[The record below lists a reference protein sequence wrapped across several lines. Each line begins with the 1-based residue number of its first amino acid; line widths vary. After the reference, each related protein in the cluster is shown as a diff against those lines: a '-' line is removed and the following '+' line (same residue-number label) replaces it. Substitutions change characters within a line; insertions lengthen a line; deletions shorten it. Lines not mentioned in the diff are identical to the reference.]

1 MPGTSVWPSWC
12 SSMPWHRKHGAQWS
26 PQPRQLL
33 PFWQENMDLPHL
45 FTKIPYS
52 PGRICSQVAGAAHK
66 VPMSGD
72 PLRFVSGPTG
82 NCKKT
87 PIETPQYE
95 CTNVRFPNAVWK
107 NPAARP
113 RARCHPS
120 MFLRPASES
129 PATLGQLTHRMIDKQ
144 MLPIKVTL
152 HLRWL
157 IFFDLLVRKLPLKV
171 ESEHCLTC
179 NKLSKQGH
187 SICLG
192 QARVKEKDHPC
203 Q

>member
-1 MPGTSVWPSWC
+1 
-12 SSMPWHRKHGAQWS
+12 
-26 PQPRQLL
+26 
-33 PFWQENMDLPHL
+33 MDLPHL